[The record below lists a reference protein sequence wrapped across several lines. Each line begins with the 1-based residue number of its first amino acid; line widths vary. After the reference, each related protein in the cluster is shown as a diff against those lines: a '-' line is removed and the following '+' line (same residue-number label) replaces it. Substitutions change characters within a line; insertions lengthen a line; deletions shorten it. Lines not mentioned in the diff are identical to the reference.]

1 LGRNAEIS
9 AAIRS
14 AIITYPFNASPRGN
28 EPTVISGGHE
38 VTIADRG
45 QRHDRKVQAYDW
57 VVNLISILCHVLQ
70 TEIQILGGAESDE
83 SAVDGDHKSNE
94 EYSSHAWKA
103 ALGVDKF
110 HESGD
115 YKVGNGH
122 EPGCSHDNTGHLVA
136 LKNKRKT
143 KQMTPPPKTPII
155 CRSLSITGGMRVI
168 PWISALS
175 P

>member
-1 LGRNAEIS
+1 M
-9 AAIRS
+9 
-14 AIITYPFNASPRGN
+14 
-28 EPTVISGGHE
+28 
-38 VTIADRG
+38 
-45 QRHDRKVQAYDW
+45 
-57 VVNLISILCHVLQ
+57 NLISILYHVLQ

-94 EYSSHAWKA
+94 EYSSHGWKA

-143 KQMTPPPKTPII
+143 KADDAAAEDSDHLQKPLNH
-155 CRSLSITGGMRVI
+155 RRHG
-168 PWISALS
+168 A
-175 P
+175 